1 MQQHLAVVGR
11 LLEDTAGLQQRA
23 SVLLPATHYEE
34 EEQHLQC
41 DGDAEHHAEQAEGSA
56 EEEAGAGAA
65 PREDTDFEDAHE
77 ELSTP
82 GEE

>member
-1 MQQHLAVVGR
+1 MQQHLAIVGR

-23 SVLLPATHYEE
+23 SVLLPATSPEE
-34 EEQHLQC
+34 QQHLQC
-41 DGDAEHHAEQAEGSA
+41 DSDAEQHAEQAEGLE

-65 PREDTDFEDAHE
+65 PRENTDFEDAHE